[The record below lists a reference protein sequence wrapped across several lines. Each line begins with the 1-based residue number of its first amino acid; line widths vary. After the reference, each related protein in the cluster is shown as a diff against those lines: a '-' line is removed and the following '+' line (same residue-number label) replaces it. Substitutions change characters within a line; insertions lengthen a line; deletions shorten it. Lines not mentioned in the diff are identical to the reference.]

1 MFALVLICAGWLASD
16 PPASEDRRA
25 YEAASARAGRSAEAH
40 VKLAL
45 WCEAHGMATERLKH
59 LATAVLI
66 DPANA
71 RARGLMG
78 LVAYQKRWLLP
89 AAVGDAVETD
99 EALTAK
105 LAEYN
110 RRRAELEESLQP
122 GYYGINRRKAAR
134 GHERLAMWCADHG
147 LQAESVAH
155 FTTAIH
161 FDPYHDATW
170 RRLGYVRHDGRWMTH
185 DQIAA
190 SEREAHLQRMA
201 DRRWDTS
208 LTLWKKWLGDR
219 HKAPA
224 ARKNLASVQDPRAV
238 PAIVKVFAH
247 GPAADRLEAIT
258 LLRPIDAPT
267 ASRALANLAI
277 SSADAQVRETAID
290 ALKERPLRDFVG
302 PLIEMI
308 HAPVTY
314 RFIPVNGPGTT
325 GGLEVDTPRMHLIR
339 RYDAPPVVKLGT
351 AFSGYI
357 GRDMFGMPFI
367 ATGFEMWEIEGSK
380 LHQLADIRAVEARTA
395 ELILEANIKAEVARQ
410 RLAADVDAIE
420 RFNAQAAFLRVRVPA
435 VLAAVAGAPDL
446 GEDED
451 AWHCWWYDR
460 IGYRYDPPPRVT
472 IEQDAVP
479 QVPPP
484 TLISCFVAGT
494 PVRTLQ
500 GPRPIE
506 SIRVGDQVLCQ
517 DTFTG
522 ALDFQPVLV
531 AYHNPP
537 GATVRITLDGGKPLV
552 PSVYHRFWRAGRGW
566 AMARELKPGDILR
579 TLDGLVRVESVEPA
593 EKAPLFNLDVAG
605 ARTFFAGES
614 ALLVHDNSPPD
625 TSATPFDAAA
635 IEPPSPER
643 R

>member
-25 YEAASARAGRSAEAH
+25 YEAASTRAGRNAEAH

-45 WCEAHGMATERLKH
+45 WCEAHGQAAERLKH

-122 GYYGINRRKAAR
+122 GSYGINRRKAAR
-134 GHERLAMWCADHG
+134 AHERLAMWCADQG
-147 LQAESVAH
+147 LHAESVAH

-185 DQIAA
+185 DQIASA
-190 SEREAHLQRMA
+190 EREAHLQRLA

-238 PAIVKVFAH
+238 PAIVKAFSR
-247 GPAADRLEAIT
+247 GPAADRLEAIA
-258 LLRPIDAPT
+258 LLRQIDAPA

-277 SSADAQVRETAID
+277 GDANAEVRAAAIE
-290 ALKERPLRDFVG
+290 ALEGRPLRDFVG

-314 RFIPVNGPGTT
+314 RFVPVNGPGTT

-339 RYDAPPVVKLGT
+339 RYDAPPVVKLGL
-351 AFSGYI
+351 AFSGYV
-357 GRDMFGMPFI
+357 GYDMFGMPFI
-367 ATGFEMWEIEGSK
+367 AEGIELSDIK
-380 LHQLADIRAVEARTA
+380 SDRRHQLADIRAVEARTA

-410 RLAADVDAIE
+410 RLAADIVAIE
-420 RFNAQAAFLRVRVPA
+420 RFNEQAALLHVRVAA

-446 GEDED
+446 GDDED
-451 AWHCWWYDR
+451 AWHRWWYDR
-460 IGYRYDPPPRVT
+460 VGYRYDPPPRIT

-517 DTFTG
+517 G
-522 ALDFQPVLV
+522 IGQA
-531 AYHNPP
+531 
-537 GATVRITLDGGKPLV
+537 
-552 PSVYHRFWRAGRGW
+552 
-566 AMARELKPGDILR
+566 
-579 TLDGLVRVESVEPA
+579 
-593 EKAPLFNLDVAG
+593 
-605 ARTFFAGES
+605 
-614 ALLVHDNSPPD
+614 
-625 TSATPFDAAA
+625 
-635 IEPPSPER
+635 
-643 R
+643 